1 MATGNIAKNDITG
14 QYIKSRPPTKTWN
27 ENYDKA
33 FSKKTAADWACL
45 NNVEGIYDDLELISY
60 REFLN
65 SIESHEL

>member
-14 QYIKSRPPTKTWN
+14 QYIKSRPPTKMWD
-27 ENYDKA
+27 ENYDRA
-33 FSKKTAADWACL
+33 FCKKTASDWARL
-45 NNVEGIYDDLELISY
+45 DKVEGIYDDLELISY